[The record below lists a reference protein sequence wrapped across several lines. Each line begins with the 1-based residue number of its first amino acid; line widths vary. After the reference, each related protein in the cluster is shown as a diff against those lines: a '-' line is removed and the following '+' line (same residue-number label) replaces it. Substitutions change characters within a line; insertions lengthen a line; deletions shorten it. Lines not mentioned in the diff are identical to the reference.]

1 MDKCLQ
7 FKSLRTTADFAAR
20 TPKIK
25 LINTCCK
32 TSAEML
38 SATTVEPSRLHD
50 ELKCLP
56 IVTQNDSHFQTI
68 PKKNIQKT
76 QKQFITAKKTPLQMV
91 PRNLPHTARK
101 HLLRMVVPKLVHI
114 HRKGNLTTHWKR
126 HDFQRFQD
134 VCFKNELRFLA
145 RHLQI
150 QVRIRFWSF
159 HGLGAY
165 MLCDADLNKRWKTGM
180 LDGKKARERS
190 FPRHSCVKHHQHI
203 HPDMHWNGLDSVL
216 HIQLPECHQFG
227 KSLDLLLVGD
237 VQHLY
242 CLPKIHRSS
251 SILHKLHN
259 SNIDKVC
266 LHHPIAHGAQP
277 CRSSLPTLL
286 KQVNC
291 WH

>member
-38 SATTVEPSRLHD
+38 SATTVEPSRLHA
-50 ELKCLP
+50 
-56 IVTQNDSHFQTI
+56 I
-68 PKKNIQKT
+68 PKKT
-76 QKQFITAKKTPLQMV
+76 SKKHKNNSSLRRKPPFQMV
-91 PRNLPHTARK
+91 PRNLPHTART

-126 HDFQRFQD
+126 HDFQNFQD

-159 HGLGAY
+159 HGLGVFFVW
-165 MLCDADLNKRWKTGM
+165 CRSKQRWKTGM
-180 LDGKKARERS
+180 LGGKKASERS

-203 HPDMHWNGLDSVL
+203 HPDMHWNRLDSVL
-216 HIQLPECHQFG
+216 HIQLPEFHQFG

-242 CLPKIHRSS
+242 CLPKTHRSS